1 MTELERQIHAVL
13 SAMSAARRIAVEEY
27 AENSEVVKALAKQ
40 RTEIGKLLRM
50 VEERKEDK
58 E

>member
-1 MTELERQIHAVL
+1 MTELERQLHAVL

-27 AENSEVVKALAKQ
+27 AENSDVVRALAKQ
-40 RTEIGKLLRM
+40 QTEIGKLLRL
-50 VEERKEDK
+50 VEKQKEGK